1 MNKCKLCKRLDEKFL
16 IKGERCSTH
25 KCSALKKAAFSHKK
39 PKSEYGQQLNEK
51 QKMKLVYSLREK
63 QFKNYV
69 MKAINRPD
77 KDVSEY
83 LMQLLENR
91 LDNIVYRLGFAASRG
106 AARQTVSHG
115 HILVNGRKVNIPSYQ
130 AGVGDKISIKE
141 NSAAK
146 KNFENLNLTLKKYET
161 PKWLKLDKEK
171 KEGEVL
177 NNPGGEENEFKI
189 NTASII
195 EFYLK

>member
-1 MNKCKLCKRLDEKFL
+1 MNKCKLCKRLDDKFL

-25 KCSALKKAAFSHKK
+25 KCSALKKAAFSPKK
-39 PKSEYGQQLNEK
+39 PKSEYGLQLNEK

-69 MKAINRPD
+69 FKALNKKD
-77 KDVSEY
+77 KDASEY
-83 LMQLLENR
+83 LTSLLERR
-91 LDNIVYRLGFAASRG
+91 LDNIIYRLGFTMSRG

-115 HILVNGRKVNIPSYQ
+115 HILVNGKKVNIPSFN
-130 AGVGDKISIKE
+130 ANVGDKISIRE
-141 NSAAK
+141 NSKTK
-146 KNFENLNLTLKKYET
+146 KNFENLSLKLKKYET

-171 KEGEVL
+171 NEGEVL
-177 NNPGGEENEFKI
+177 REPSAEENEFKI